1 MQLIMLSYAHEL
13 QKIQSQIC
21 GPTQNFESIG
31 LQGFAFC
38 ASLISS
44 FILLF

>member
-1 MQLIMLSYAHEL
+1 MQLIMLLYAHEL
-13 QKIQSQIC
+13 QKIQSQVC
-21 GPTQNFESIG
+21 GPPQNFESIG

-38 ASLISS
+38 ASLIPG